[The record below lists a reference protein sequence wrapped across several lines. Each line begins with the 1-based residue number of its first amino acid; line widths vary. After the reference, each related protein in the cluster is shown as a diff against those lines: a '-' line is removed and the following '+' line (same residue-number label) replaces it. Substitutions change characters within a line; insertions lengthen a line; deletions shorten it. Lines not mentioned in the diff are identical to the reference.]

1 MQYKLLLCQTSHH
14 INHNNKYTIYCIII
28 DHYHY
33 WVIDNKVKNWDRCI
47 LTLQRGP
54 GGAVDHHLKPTC
66 VCIDVYFTP
75 APHISCIIFFFLV
88 RGAWQ
93 CISETFLQK
102 WMISKFQLIDYSKK
116 WRLRKSLLI
125 YDLRSTKSFC
135 GGSDWRFQWRTT
147 IFSPVLCG
155 LQGTFN
161 CVILVSGVGG
171 SGDPR
176 RKWESER
183 GRERVCWKVLLLFAK
198 WSKRTIEM

>member
-1 MQYKLLLCQTSHH
+1 MYLNPTERARGGGWPPPETHMCMYWCVF
-14 INHNNKYTIYCIII
+14 YTRSSYFLHKI
-28 DHYHY
+28 
-33 WVIDNKVKNWDRCI
+33 
-47 LTLQRGP
+47 
-54 GGAVDHHLKPTC
+54 
-66 VCIDVYFTP
+66 VC
-75 APHISCIIFFFLV
+75 FFFV

-93 CISETFLQK
+93 NISETFLQK

-161 CVILVSGVGG
+161 CVILVSGVEG

-198 WSKRTIEM
+198 